1 MYPVTCPNR
10 CQEIPFERQD
20 IEKHVKDEC
29 PLTPVSCQ
37 FHYAGC
43 EVRLP
48 RRDMPEH
55 MKDTV
60 THLTLLATV
69 TQRMHQNIEDLKNEN
84 QELQQKM
91 HLLEE
96 KQKATEKEV
105 QILREETVRL
115 TTGALPVDFLIRYEK
130 KREIIYSPS
139 FYTHS
144 SGYRMCIGLYP
155 NGNENGKGTHVSIFT
170 YLMQGPYD
178 DHLKWPFR
186 GEITVQMVNQ
196 AGDHSHIDE
205 TIPYNDKTP
214 DDTSDRVVGEERGNG
229 WGFMISYLSLI
240 FPTMPKITPNI

>member
-1 MYPVTCPNR
+1 
-10 CQEIPFERQD
+10 
-20 IEKHVKDEC
+20 
-29 PLTPVSCQ
+29 
-37 FHYAGC
+37 
-43 EVRLP
+43 
-48 RRDMPEH
+48 

-105 QILREETVRL
+105 QIPREETVRL

-155 NGNENGKGTHVSIFT
+155 NGDENGKGTHVSIFT

-186 GEITVQMVNQ
+186 GEIMVQMVNQ

-205 TIPYNDKTP
+205 TIPYNDKIP

-240 FPTMPKITPNI
+240 FPTMPKITPNT